1 MYRLTPL
8 SEQGS
13 GALVLAEIHDE
24 YVQFDPFI
32 RAGSGALFLAEIQ
45 V

>member
-1 MYRLTPL
+1 MYRLTSL